1 MFIGS
6 SMQPDYWK
14 EKVNLAVALAPIANL
29 HHTTADFLHLLSDM
43 SKEIGDAA
51 ALLHFYNIVPPSGM
65 ESEAEVIFCTM
76 FRWLCNIAL
85 DMFADD
91 DPSVDNQS
99 RLDVAL
105 SMVPSGAGYMDF
117 LHYAQS
123 IKSGDLLS
131 MIMEK
136 ELNMKIYGT
145 ETPPD
150 YPIENISIPIA
161 LVAGSEDELGDPT
174 DVQWLYDRIKD
185 TVVFFETYKLGH
197 MSFAISYDMTWFSID
212 VV

>member
-1 MFIGS
+1 
-6 SMQPDYWK
+6 
-14 EKVNLAVALAPIANL
+14 
-29 HHTTADFLHLLSDM
+29 
-43 SKEIGDAA
+43 
-51 ALLHFYNIVPPSGM
+51 
-65 ESEAEVIFCTM
+65 
-76 FRWLCNIAL
+76 
-85 DMFADD
+85 
-91 DPSVDNQS
+91 
-99 RLDVAL
+99 
-105 SMVPSGAGYMDF
+105 
-117 LHYAQS
+117 
-123 IKSGDLLS
+123 
-131 MIMEK
+131 
-136 ELNMKIYGT
+136 MKIYGT